1 MQIIYRI
8 IIFVI
13 IYTMVLYTCS
23 QCSKTFKRKS
33 SFEYHCNRKIKCTGT
48 NYNDPKMIPNDPN
61 AQNNDPK
68 MIPND
73 PKIQDENKDE
83 NNKIECK
90 FCNMKFTFKGNLKRH
105 IDKNCKLKE
114 EIIKKE
120 NKIKVLEEKLELLE
134 KTINNTNNTNIITT
148 NNTNNTNTN
157 TNNTMNNM
165 INSNNTNINIVNFG
179 QERISK
185 LTEEEELKIIEG
197 GANSIANHVS
207 LVHFNKRLPEYMNV
221 YNTNLRGNTC
231 DVYYNGKWKKY
242 KVKKIIDTLITN
254 GVIDIQ
260 DLLIK
265 YNNIHNFSVKCT
277 REIVQDIE
285 NHNKKQIKEQNDRI
299 STILYNEKDKPLQNK
314 K

>member
-1 MQIIYRI
+1 
-8 IIFVI
+8 
-13 IYTMVLYTCS
+13 MVLYTCS
-23 QCSKTFKRKS
+23 RCNNTFKRKS
-33 SFEYHCNRKIKCTGT
+33 IFSYHINRKIKCDETLIF
-48 NYNDPKMIPNDPN
+48 DPILIQNDPN
-61 AQNNDPK
+61 AQKFDPILIQNDPISNGRK
-68 MIPND
+68 LDEKNE
-73 PKIQDENKDE
+73 IQCKYCNK
-83 NNKIECK
+83 N
-90 FCNMKFTFKGNLKRH
+90 FTLKGNLKRH
-105 IDKNCKLKE
+105 IDKRCKKKEEYIEKDNEIEKLKVE
-114 EIIKKE
+114 
-120 NKIKVLEEKLELLE
+120 VLELKKQIESKDKVNEMNVIITNNN
-134 KTINNTNNTNIITT
+134 TINTVNNI
-148 NNTNNTNTN
+148 
-157 TNNTMNNM
+157 
-165 INSNNTNINIVNFG
+165 SIVNFG